1 MQQPQQPLIR
11 KHGGFR
17 KLTSFMMATIIYH
30 GTVAFCRRFVKSSRQ
45 TDQMVQAARSG
56 RQNIA
61 EGSERAGTSTETEI
75 QLTDVARASLVELL
89 LDLED
94 FLLFQGVLP
103 WQEASPEA
111 KAVSAVQVERLD
123 FTGDISLAFGKRV
136 LEEKAKFACWLDSDD
151 PVVVANALINLCHRT
166 LYFLR
171 RQVDA
176 LGQRFL
182 DQGGFREHMRHCRE
196 ETRAQAAAALE
207 CPDCGKPMRHC
218 MAKAGANAGKPFWGC
233 SAYPACRGT
242 REMEQEKGA

>member
-1 MQQPQQPLIR
+1 MQQSQQPLIR

-17 KLTSFMMATIIYH
+17 KLTSFMMSTIIYY
-30 GTVAFCRRFVKSSRQ
+30 GTVSFCRRFVKSSRQ
-45 TDQMVQAARSG
+45 ADQMTQAARSG

-61 EGSERAGTSTETEI
+61 EGSERAGTSSETEI

-94 FLLFQGVLP
+94 YLLLQGILP
-103 WQEASPEA
+103 WTEESADA
-111 KAVSAVQVERLD
+111 KAVSAVQVGRFD
-123 FTGDISLAFGKRV
+123 FTGDISHAFGTQV
-136 LEEKAKFACWLDSDD
+136 LAEKAKFARWLDSDD

-182 DQGGFREHMRHCRE
+182 DEGGFKEHMRRCRE
-196 ETRAQAAAALE
+196 EVRAQNSDAPE
-207 CPDCGKPMRHC
+207 CPSCGKPMRQC
-218 MAKAGANAGKPFWGC
+218 TAKTGPKVGQPFWGC
-233 SAYPACRGT
+233 SSYPACKGT
-242 REMEQEKGA
+242 REFETKQ

>member
-1 MQQPQQPLIR
+1 MQQPLIR

-30 GTVAFCRRFVKSSRQ
+30 GTVSFCRRFVKRSRQ
-45 TDQMVQAARSG
+45 TDQMIQAARSG

-103 WQEASPEA
+103 WSEESPEA
-111 KAVSAVQVERLD
+111 KAVSAVQVGHFD
-123 FTGDISLAFGKRV
+123 FCGDISHAFGKQV
-136 LEEKAKFACWLDSDD
+136 FEEKAKFARWLDADD
-151 PVVVANALINLCHRT
+151 PTMVANALINLCHRT

-182 DQGGFREHMRHCRE
+182 EEGGFREHMRRCRE
-196 ETRAQAAAALE
+196 ETRVQGEEAPE
-207 CPDCGKPMRHC
+207 CPDCGKPMRRC
-218 MAKAGANAGKPFWGC
+218 MARSGANAGKPFWGC
-233 SAYPACRGT
+233 STYPACRGT
-242 REMEQEKGA
+242 REMETEGRT